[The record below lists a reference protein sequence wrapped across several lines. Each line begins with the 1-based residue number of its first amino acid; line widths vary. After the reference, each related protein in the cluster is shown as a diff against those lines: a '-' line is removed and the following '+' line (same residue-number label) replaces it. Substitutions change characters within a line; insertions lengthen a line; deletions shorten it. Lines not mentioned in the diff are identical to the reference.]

1 MFRGG
6 LVAEKHLR
14 TVKRHQTTKEKP
26 NWRNDVNM
34 FNMWRMEKWTIVTRD
49 TEEFW
54 ILMDVVD
61 QIGAAAFLRA

>member
-1 MFRGG
+1 
-6 LVAEKHLR
+6 
-14 TVKRHQTTKEKP
+14 
-26 NWRNDVNM
+26 
-34 FNMWRMEKWTIVTRD
+34 MWRMEKWTIVTRD